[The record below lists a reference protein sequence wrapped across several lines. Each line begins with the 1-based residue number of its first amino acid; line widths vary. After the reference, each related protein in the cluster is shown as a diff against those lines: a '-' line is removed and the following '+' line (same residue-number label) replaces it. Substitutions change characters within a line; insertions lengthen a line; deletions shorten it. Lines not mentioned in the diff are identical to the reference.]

1 MMAYTNWNLVDD
13 RNKWYFFWYV
23 KLYMQILEKE
33 VRLPF
38 IKENAWFL
46 FDKKNHLI
54 LCYQYQ
60 SSYCAPHFDLRYK
73 S

>member
-1 MMAYTNWNLVDD
+1 MMAYTNWNFVDD

-38 IKENAWFL
+38 IKENTWFL
-46 FDKKNHLI
+46 LDKKNLI